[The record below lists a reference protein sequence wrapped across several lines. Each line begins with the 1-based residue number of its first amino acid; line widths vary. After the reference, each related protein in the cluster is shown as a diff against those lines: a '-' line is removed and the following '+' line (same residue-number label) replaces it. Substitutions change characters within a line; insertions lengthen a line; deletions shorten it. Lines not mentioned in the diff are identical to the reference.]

1 MRKTVKQKF
10 IASVGDDY
18 LERMEEIA
26 DVLRS
31 KGCVIHEILVI
42 SGVITGE
49 IRATSN
55 LDDLHIEGISSIEKE
70 RILKKK

>member
-1 MRKTVKQKF
+1 MRKTAKQKF

-31 KGCVIHEILVI
+31 KGCVIHEILLI

-49 IRATSN
+49 IRATDN
-55 LDDLHIEGISSIEKE
+55 LDDLHVEGISSIEKE

>member
-1 MRKTVKQKF
+1 MRKTDKQKF
-10 IASVGDDY
+10 IASVGEDY

-31 KGCVIHEILVI
+31 KGCVIQEILEI

-49 IRATSN
+49 VRISIN
-55 LDDLHIEGISSIEKE
+55 LDDLHVEGISSIEKE
-70 RILKKK
+70 RTLKKK